1 MLNNIKI
8 EPLNPSNSHIVHK
21 KHLLCHHKV
30 CAHKWQGM
38 CTSTTWYLHIQACAT
53 LININ
58 KGGQNKETMERRANY
73 TLPIV
78 FFG

>member
-8 EPLNPSNSHIVHK
+8 EPLNPSSSHIVHK
-21 KHLLCHHKV
+21 KNTIMPSRS
-30 CAHKWQGM
+30 M
-38 CTSTTWYLHIQACAT
+38 CTYLGKYLHIQACAT